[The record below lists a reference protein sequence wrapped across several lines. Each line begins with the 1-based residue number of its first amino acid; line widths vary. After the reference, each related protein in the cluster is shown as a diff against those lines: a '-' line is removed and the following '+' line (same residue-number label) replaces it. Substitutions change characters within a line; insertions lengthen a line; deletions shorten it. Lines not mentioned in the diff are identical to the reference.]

1 MKYFYNY
8 SFLDRW
14 MEANRDITN
23 KQVMHAMGTTSNT
36 CLDSWVRMKSP
47 LPTIALLRFCNAF
60 HVPLSA
66 FIVDADAQGEEDM
79 EHVRPG
85 VDDQFEPDGGYID
98 NDEKR
103 KLGTRALRNPL
114 DVDRIKS
121 VVPGLT
127 SDGIAGNGGAPEHRH
142 GRKEEHREATASAPM
157 DEEEAMLPAGDKGET
172 MLPASDKGEIML
184 SAPGAEPDISM
195 TTLNRMLD
203 IIAEQQ
209 KQIGEQQKLISELT
223 RRLNSRQT
231 ECNHQQMG
239 YESPQPGYGMV
250 AEESHHHE

>member
-8 SFLDRW
+8 SFLDKW
-14 MEANRDITN
+14 MEANGDITN
-23 KQVMHAMGTTSNT
+23 KQIMKALGTTSNT
-36 CLDSWVRMKSP
+36 CLDSWVQMKSP

-66 FIVDADAQGEEDM
+66 FIVDADSQMEEGNDGM

-85 VDDQFEPDGGYID
+85 IDDQFEPDGGYIN
-98 NDEKR
+98 NDDKR

-127 SDGIAGNGGAPEHRH
+127 SDEIAGNRGAESR
-142 GRKEEHREATASAPM
+142 GERTEEKTEEDTTSTIPSPAVKTASAP
-157 DEEEAMLPAGDKGET
+157 A
-172 MLPASDKGEIML
+172 
-184 SAPGAEPDISM
+184 AEQDISM
-195 TTLNRMLD
+195 ATLNRMLD

-209 KQIGEQQKLISELT
+209 KQIGDQQKLISELT
-223 RRLNSRQT
+223 RCLES
-231 ECNHQQMG
+231 QQPS
-239 YESPQPGYGMV
+239 YNMV
-250 AEESHHHE
+250 AEEIRREK

>member
-23 KQVMHAMGTTSNT
+23 KQVMRAMGTTSNT

-66 FIVDADAQGEEDM
+66 FIVDADAHDEGM
-79 EHVRPG
+79 EHVCPG
-85 VDDQFEPDGGYID
+85 IDDQFEPDGGYID

-121 VVPGLT
+121 VVPGWT
-127 SDGIAGNGGAPEHRH
+127 SDGIAGNGGAPEYRH
-142 GRKEEHREATASAPM
+142 GRKEEHKEAAASAPM
-157 DEEEAMLPAGDKGET
+157 DENEAMLTASDKGET

-223 RRLNSRQT
+223 RRLETQQG
-231 ECNHQQMG
+231 ECNPQQTG
-239 YESPQPGYGMV
+239 YDTQQGGYGMV
-250 AEESHHHE
+250 AEEIHREK

>member
-8 SFLDRW
+8 SYLNKW

-23 KQVMHAMGTTSNT
+23 KQVMRAMGTTSNT

-66 FIVDADAQGEEDM
+66 FIVDADAKTMGDGDCCGTEY
-79 EHVRPG
+79 VRPDIG
-85 VDDQFEPDGGYID
+85 DQFEPDGGYLG
-98 NDEKR
+98 NDAKR
-103 KLGTRALRNPL
+103 QMGTRALRDPL

-127 SDGIAGNGGAPEHRH
+127 NDGIAGGGGDSEHRH
-142 GRKEEHREATASAPM
+142 EKKEEHNAAATSASM
-157 DEEEAMLPAGDKGET
+157 NENEAMLPVADKESG
-172 MLPASDKGEIML
+172 
-184 SAPGAEPDISM
+184 ISID
-195 TTLNRMLD
+195 TLNRMLD

-209 KQIGEQQKLISELT
+209 KQICDQQKLITELT
-223 RRLNSRQT
+223 RRIGP
-231 ECNHQQMG
+231 QQA
-239 YESPQPGYGMV
+239 GYGMV
-250 AEESHHHE
+250 AEDIRHREP

>member
-23 KQVMHAMGTTSNT
+23 KQVMRAMGTTSNT

-142 GRKEEHREATASAPM
+142 GRKEEHKEAAASAPM
-157 DEEEAMLPAGDKGET
+157 DEEET

-223 RRLNSRQT
+223 RRLETQQGGCNPQQT
-231 ECNHQQMG
+231 GYDTQQG
-239 YESPQPGYGMV
+239 GYGMV
-250 AEESHHHE
+250 AEEIHREK

>member
-1 MKYFYNY
+1 MEYFYNY
-8 SFLDRW
+8 SFLDKW
-14 MEANRDITN
+14 MEANGDITN
-23 KQVMHAMGTTSNT
+23 KQIMKALGTTSNT

-66 FIVDADAQGEEDM
+66 FIVDADSQMEEGDDGM

-85 VDDQFEPDGGYID
+85 IDDQFEPDGGYID

-127 SDGIAGNGGAPEHRH
+127 SDEIAGKGGAPEHRH
-142 GRKEEHREATASAPM
+142 GRKEEHSEAAASAPM
-157 DEEEAMLPAGDKGET
+157 NENVAMLPA
-172 MLPASDKGEIML
+172 A
-184 SAPGAEPDISM
+184 GAEPDISM

-209 KQIGEQQKLISELT
+209 KQIGDQQKLISELT
-223 RRLNSRQT
+223 RRLES
-231 ECNHQQMG
+231 QQPS
-239 YESPQPGYGMV
+239 YNMV
-250 AEESHHHE
+250 AEEIHREK